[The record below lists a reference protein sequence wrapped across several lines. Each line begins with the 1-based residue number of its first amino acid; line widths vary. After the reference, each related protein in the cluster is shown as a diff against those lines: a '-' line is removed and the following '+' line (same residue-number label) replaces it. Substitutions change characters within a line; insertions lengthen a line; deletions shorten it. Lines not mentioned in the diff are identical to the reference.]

1 MDDAELSKRLEALEK
16 KVDAVFVSAEKT
28 RKYFLILM
36 IASVVAFVIPLIG
49 LVFTIPT
56 FISTYQSMVNF

>member
-1 MDDAELSKRLEALEK
+1 MDDAELTKRLEALEK

-56 FISTYQSMVNF
+56 FISTYQSMANF